1 MASKRQ
7 EMGMPDVEF
16 EGPMGMFWLMEEVP
30 FEAMTKGIAEIAQEL
45 RRRGYR
51 EEVILESVRAHSQS
65 LEKVT

>member
-30 FEAMTKGIAEIAQEL
+30 FEAMTKGIAEIA
-45 RRRGYR
+45 
-51 EEVILESVRAHSQS
+51 
-65 LEKVT
+65 